1 MLGDRG
7 QSAHRWVVE
16 FGMQE
21 RESDIE
27 RQRGRGERGRG
38 RERMTEK
45 EEDVEVRESE
55 GKINGDD
62 NAVLTVSGF
71 GHLSI
76 SLQGIRSA

>member
-27 RQRGRGERGRG
+27 IQRGRGRRRG
-38 RERMTEK
+38 REQMREK
-45 EEDVEVRESE
+45 EGDVEVRESE
-55 GKINGDD
+55 GKINRDD
-62 NAVLTVSGF
+62 NAVLTVSRF
-71 GHLSI
+71 VHFSI